1 MVVVTVAVV
10 VGRVEEGGVGAGVG
24 SSGGHRHCVGD
35 GGRLCPCRPPQALV
49 GPRWPVWGV
58 VGPLA
63 CSGSH
68 NRNLHKS

>member
-1 MVVVTVAVV
+1 MVTVAVV
-10 VGRVEEGGVGAGVG
+10 VGRVEEGGVGGGVG

-49 GPRWPVWGV
+49 GLCGVSWARWPS
-58 VGPLA
+58 LA

-68 NRNLHKS
+68 NRNLQKS